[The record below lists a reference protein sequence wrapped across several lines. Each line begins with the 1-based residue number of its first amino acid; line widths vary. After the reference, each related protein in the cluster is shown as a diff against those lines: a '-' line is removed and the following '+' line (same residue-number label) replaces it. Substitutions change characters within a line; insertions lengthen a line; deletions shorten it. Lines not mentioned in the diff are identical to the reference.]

1 MGTKPVVQ
9 TRMINLSRRM
19 CRVAAFDAAVAGAL
33 MPIVMYVVILVAVS
47 WKSKKQAGRKLWRW
61 TEYRESVNG
70 LETSWCTARRE
81 MKIESG
87 EGIRN
92 HGKGNSLKE
101 IKIYVRKKN

>member
-1 MGTKPVVQ
+1 
-9 TRMINLSRRM
+9 M

-47 WKSKKQAGRKLWRW
+47 RKSKKRGGNYGGG
-61 TEYRESVNG
+61 EYRESVNG
-70 LETSWCTARRE
+70 LETSWCTARGE
-81 MKIESG
+81 MEIRSG

-92 HGKGNSLKE
+92 HGKGNSLKV